1 MSLRPNEAP
10 PPRASGGHSL
20 AAVLAAGE
28 KHHASDPTDGFLFRS
43 WRKKKPEKL
52 LPLVLAFNEPVLIR
66 GRAWLRDPLMNNY
79 KQKVKILYINA
90 DKNISKRLLE
100 GSIVIGR
107 VIHTVFYAETLPS
120 AVIETADQLGGEALT
135 DLEKR
140 SILLVVEDRLGTLY
154 RDLNKKIEEFFP
166 ENKNYNRPEVK
177 VLQDR
182 VDAAAER
189 RDFFE
194 AIRLAL
200 TRVPDCHM
208 EWPEEK
214 PEPELPPA
222 YEDYVRVTDLGEDG
236 EEDDDGEDSPYYKPK
251 PKPKP
256 KFVPSFTKEWLQQ
269 AGQAVLL
276 EAIRRKFATV
286 ESV

>member
-1 MSLRPNEAP
+1 MSLRPNEA
-10 PPRASGGHSL
+10 PRASGGHSL

-28 KHHASDPTDGFLFRS
+28 QHHASDPTDGFLFRS

-52 LPLVLAFNEPVLIR
+52 LPLVLSFDEPVPIR
-66 GRAWLRDPLMNNY
+66 GPAHLRDPFRNDY
-79 KQKVKILYINA
+79 TQKVEIAYINA
-90 DKNISKRLLE
+90 NKNISKELVH

-107 VIHTVFYAETLPS
+107 VIHTVFYVETLPS
-120 AVIETADQLGGEALT
+120 AVIKTADQLGGDPLT
-135 DLEKR
+135 DLERR
-140 SILLVVEDRLGTLY
+140 SILRVVDERLEMLY
-154 RDLNKKIEEFFP
+154 KDLDAKIEEFFP
-166 ENKNYNRPEVK
+166 ENKNYNRPAVK

-200 TRVPDCHM
+200 TRVPDGHM

-214 PEPELPPA
+214 KDDPPPA
-222 YEDYVRVTDLGEDG
+222 YGDYAYATTEDKKNKKKE
-236 EEDDDGEDSPYYKPK
+236 
-251 PKPKP
+251 KP
-256 KFVPSFTKEWLQQ
+256 KFVPSFTKEWLEQ

>member
-1 MSLRPNEAP
+1 MSIRRDDA
-10 PPRASGGHSL
+10 PRASGGHSL

-28 KHHASDPTDGFLFRS
+28 QHHASDPTDGFLFRS

-52 LPLVLAFNEPVLIR
+52 LPLVLAFDDPVPIR
-66 GRAWLRDPLMNNY
+66 GRAWVRDPFRNDY
-79 KQKVKILYINA
+79 TQKVEIVYINA
-90 DKNISKRLLE
+90 TKNISKTLLK

-135 DLEKR
+135 DLERR
-140 SILLVVEDRLGTLY
+140 SILLVVETRLEMLY
-154 RDLNKKIEEFFP
+154 KDLDAKIEEFFP

-177 VLQDR
+177 RLQDR

-194 AIRLAL
+194 AIRLAQ
-200 TRVPDCHM
+200 TRVPDGHM

-214 PEPELPPA
+214 KDDPPPA
-222 YEDYVRVTDLGEDG
+222 YGDYEYATTEDKKNKKKE
-236 EEDDDGEDSPYYKPK
+236 
-251 PKPKP
+251 KP
-256 KFVPSFTKEWLQQ
+256 KFVPSFTKEWIKQ
-269 AGQAVLL
+269 AGQAALL
-276 EAIRRKFATV
+276 EAVRRQLATV
-286 ESV
+286 ESA

>member
-1 MSLRPNEAP
+1 MSLRASEAP
-10 PPRASGGHSL
+10 PSQRASGRSL

-28 KHHASDPTDGFLFRS
+28 QHHASDTTDGFLFRS
-43 WRKKKPEKL
+43 WRKKK
-52 LPLVLAFNEPVLIR
+52 LPTAILAFSEPVPIR
-66 GRAWLRDPLMNNY
+66 GRAHLRDPFRNDYL
-79 KQKVKILYINA
+79 QKVEISSINVHK
-90 DKNISKRLLE
+90 DTSKRLIE

-120 AVIETADQLGGEALT
+120 AVIKTSDQLGGEALT

-140 SILLVVEDRLGTLY
+140 SILRAVDERLEMLY
-154 RDLNKKIEEFFP
+154 KDLDAKIEEFFP
-166 ENKNYNRPEVK
+166 ENKNYDRPEVK
-177 VLQDR
+177 RLQDK
-182 VDAAAER
+182 VDATAER

-200 TRVPDCHM
+200 TRVPDGHM
-208 EWPEEK
+208 EWPEEEK
-214 PEPELPPA
+214 DEPPPA
-222 YEDYVRVTDLGEDG
+222 YGDYAYTATED
-236 EEDDDGEDSPYYKPK
+236 KK

-256 KFVPSFTKEWLQQ
+256 KFVPSFTKEWLEQ

-276 EAIRRKFATV
+276 EAIRRQFATV